1 MRKTVS
7 NPKLPLLKYGIREII
22 DVAQRLKEIDPG
34 FHFIG
39 ENIGDPVAKGWPV
52 PAFLKQIM
60 IEEIR
65 NEEDTA
71 FAYTHSRGNP
81 QTRKWVVDYAKR
93 FSPSS
98 NLDYEYVLFTNG
110 LGAAIASMYHMLPF
124 GTRILQPTPTYPSHA
139 SMEAFAAGQDPLL
152 YRLDPTNEWQPDL
165 NHMESQIKTHPE
177 IAGVLVINPNNPTG
191 AVYSKET
198 VEQIVKLAEKYNL
211 MIISDEVYFRMVYNG
226 HTHVQITEL
235 AHNRVPLMVMRGL
248 SKDVPWPG
256 SRCGWVE
263 FHNIHLD
270 QDYKNYCEGLKKRV
284 LMEVCGTT
292 LPQLILPRF
301 YDHPDFP
308 EWNRQYNSELEKNG
322 NYIAQV
328 LGHTPGLKVNRTNGA
343 FYMMPLFEEGVLNER
358 QTLPIKN
365 SATRAY
371 IEQEVAASDMPLDKR
386 FAYYLLAATGICV
399 VPATGFYSP
408 FFGFRLT
415 TLDRNEKRRKE
426 TYATLSEAV
435 RTYLR

>member
-22 DVAQRLKEIDPG
+22 DVAQRLKEIDPD
-34 FHFIG
+34 FRFIG

-52 PAFLKQIM
+52 PAFLKQIL

-81 QTRKWVVDYAKR
+81 ETRKWVVEYAKR

-124 GTRILQPTPTYPSHA
+124 GARILQPTPTYPSHA
-139 SMEAFAAGQDPLL
+139 SMEAFGAGQDPLM
-152 YRLDPTNEWQPDL
+152 YRLDPYNEWQPDL
-165 NHMESQIKTHPE
+165 SHMESQIKSHPE
-177 IAGVLVINPNNPTG
+177 IAGVLIINPNNPTG
-191 AVYSKET
+191 AVYSKEM

-270 QDYKNYCEGLKKRV
+270 PDYRNYCEGLKKRV

-308 EWNRQYNSELEKNG
+308 EWNRQYNAELEKNG
-322 NYIAQV
+322 NSIAQV
-328 LGHTPGLKVNRTNGA
+328 LGNTPGLKVNRTNGA
-343 FYMMPLFEEGVLNER
+343 FYMMPLFEEGVLNGR

-371 IEQEVAASDMPLDKR
+371 IEQEVAAPDMPLDKR

-426 TYATLSEAV
+426 TYATLSDSV
-435 RTYLR
+435 RTYLK